1 MESVGIIAEY
11 NPFHNGHLYH
21 INKIKEKY
29 KDHVIVLVMTGN
41 FTERGDVSIID
52 KWKRTE
58 IALKAGCDLVIELP
72 FPFATQSADYFSY
85 GAITL
90 LEKLKVNKIVFGS
103 ESDNIA
109 TLNLIAKTQIDNP
122 DFDKLVKIYS
132 KFGENYPT
140 AISKAIKDLTNE
152 SIKTPNDLL
161 GVSYLKTILKNN
173 YNIVPE
179 TIKRTNNYHD
189 EDINGT
195 ISAATAIRKALKE
208 NEDISNQV
216 PKYSIEYLNNL
227 HYIDDYFPYLKYKII
242 TENDLS
248 IYNMVDEG
256 IDKLLKKNIIK
267 ATSYD
272 ELINSIKSK
281 RYTYNKL
288 SRMLLHILCNFTKE
302 KKNQFEKISYIRILG
317 LNKKGSSYLNS
328 IKKEL
333 DIPLISK
340 ISKEKDPM
348 LEFEIET
355 TKIYSLTE
363 NNQEKLVNQEYQKII
378 KGEEND

>member
-21 INKIKEKY
+21 INIIKEKY

-109 TLNLIAKTQIDNP
+109 TLNLIAKTQIDNT

-363 NNQEKLVNQEYQKII
+363 DNQEKLVNQEYQKII

>member
-1 MESVGIIAEY
+1 MYLQNHIQ
-11 NPFHNGHLYH
+11 HN
-21 INKIKEKY
+21 
-29 KDHVIVLVMTGN
+29 T
-41 FTERGDVSIID
+41 
-52 KWKRTE
+52 
-58 IALKAGCDLVIELP
+58 
-72 FPFATQSADYFSY
+72 
-85 GAITL
+85 
-90 LEKLKVNKIVFGS
+90 
-103 ESDNIA
+103 
-109 TLNLIAKTQIDNP
+109 

-216 PKYSIEYLNNL
+216 PKYSIVYLNNL

-248 IYNMVDEG
+248 IYNM
-256 IDKLLKKNIIK
+256 IIGGH
-267 ATSYD
+267 T
-272 ELINSIKSK
+272 
-281 RYTYNKL
+281 
-288 SRMLLHILCNFTKE
+288 
-302 KKNQFEKISYIRILG
+302 
-317 LNKKGSSYLNS
+317 
-328 IKKEL
+328 
-333 DIPLISK
+333 
-340 ISKEKDPM
+340 
-348 LEFEIET
+348 
-355 TKIYSLTE
+355 
-363 NNQEKLVNQEYQKII
+363 
-378 KGEEND
+378 

>member
-1 MESVGIIAEY
+1 
-11 NPFHNGHLYH
+11 
-21 INKIKEKY
+21 
-29 KDHVIVLVMTGN
+29 
-41 FTERGDVSIID
+41 
-52 KWKRTE
+52 
-58 IALKAGCDLVIELP
+58 
-72 FPFATQSADYFSY
+72 
-85 GAITL
+85 
-90 LEKLKVNKIVFGS
+90 
-103 ESDNIA
+103 
-109 TLNLIAKTQIDNP
+109 
-122 DFDKLVKIYS
+122 
-132 KFGENYPT
+132 
-140 AISKAIKDLTNE
+140 
-152 SIKTPNDLL
+152 
-161 GVSYLKTILKNN
+161 
-173 YNIVPE
+173 
-179 TIKRTNNYHD
+179 
-189 EDINGT
+189 
-195 ISAATAIRKALKE
+195 
-208 NEDISNQV
+208 
-216 PKYSIEYLNNL
+216 
-227 HYIDDYFPYLKYKII
+227 
-242 TENDLS
+242 
-248 IYNMVDEG
+248 MVDEG

-363 NNQEKLVNQEYQKII
+363 DNQEKLVNQEYQKII